1 MLLNIAKQSVHTIP
15 TLVNIPRQGVHTI
28 PILVNIAKQGVHQ
41 TTMISLPTKSPTRII
56 YLNTYRKDKSLK
68 DQQICIWA

>member
-1 MLLNIAKQSVHTIP
+1 MLVNIAKQSVHTIS
-15 TLVNIPRQGVHTI
+15 TLVTIPRQGIHTL

-41 TTMISLPTKSPTRII
+41 TISPPTKSPTRII

-68 DQQICIWA
+68 DQQISIWA